1 MAKST
6 HTLSTVGQCWNGQ
19 TVTNTLAYHRMVLNT
34 SVEGFI
40 DTTTIL
46 RITLLIMTILI
57 TLNMSGIVYDNI
69 TCKRLYV

>member
-19 TVTNTLAYHRMVLNT
+19 TVTNALAYHRAVLNT

-46 RITLLIMTILI
+46 LLYL
-57 TLNMSGIVYDNI
+57 
-69 TCKRLYV
+69 